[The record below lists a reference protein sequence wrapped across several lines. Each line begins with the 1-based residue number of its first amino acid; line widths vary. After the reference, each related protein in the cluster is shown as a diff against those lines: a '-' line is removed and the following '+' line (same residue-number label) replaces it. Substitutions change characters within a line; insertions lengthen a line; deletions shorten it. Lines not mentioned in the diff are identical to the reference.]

1 MLMTKL
7 GLDLFS
13 LRSQGWTALELM
25 DYAAGLGINVIHFS
39 EPHFLENLDKSHL
52 ESVKTRA
59 DELGLEIEVG
69 FGSICPTSTRFDR
82 AAGTPR
88 EQLLRMFSVAR
99 TLGSPFVRCYLGSF
113 EDRQGQVPLDKH
125 IDNTIMA
132 CRSVRNEAVDLGLK
146 ICLENHAGDLQAHQL
161 RSLIEEAGS
170 DYVGALIDIGNS
182 TWTLEDPHHTLETLA
197 PYCVTTGVRD
207 SAVWEVAE
215 GIASQWVRMGEGNI
229 GMKSWAERF
238 RQLCPGKTYSL
249 EIINLRTPRV
259 FRCRQAN
266 FWKHYRDIPA
276 SVFAGFL
283 NLAHQ
288 GKPYANVTPGPQG
301 AGPDSTL
308 HRKFLIRQERRDV
321 EQAVRFAKE
330 VLHIGMG

>member
-1 MLMTKL
+1 
-7 GLDLFS
+7 
-13 LRSQGWTALELM
+13 
-25 DYAAGLGINVIHFS
+25 
-39 EPHFLENLDKSHL
+39 
-52 ESVKTRA
+52 
-59 DELGLEIEVG
+59 
-69 FGSICPTSTRFDR
+69 
-82 AAGTPR
+82 
-88 EQLLRMFSVAR
+88 
-99 TLGSPFVRCYLGSF
+99 
-113 EDRQGQVPLDKH
+113 
-125 IDNTIMA
+125 
-132 CRSVRNEAVDLGLK
+132 
-146 ICLENHAGDLQAHQL
+146 
-161 RSLIEEAGS
+161 
-170 DYVGALIDIGNS
+170 
-182 TWTLEDPHHTLETLA
+182 
-197 PYCVTTGVRD
+197 
-207 SAVWEVAE
+207 
-215 GIASQWVRMGEGNI
+215 MGEGNI

-266 FWKHYRDIPA
+266 FWKHYGDIPA